1 MNDKDGILDYFST
14 VGRAG
19 RGEMWGCA
27 LVPNWIAS
35 MIGLV
40 FFGVVG
46 FGGAVGA
53 VATALAAMGST
64 WVTAA
69 ATVRRLQDL
78 DRPGWHVAFMLVP
91 VYNLFLGCQLFLRRG
106 TVGDNQHGPD
116 PLEMVARRQV
126 GPAAPG
132 AIGAGPA
139 APATPADAGG
149 APTSAPD
156 GAPTSMP
163 SGVPTPTPSVAPT
176 PSPRVGQ

>member
-1 MNDKDGILDYFST
+1 MSDKDGVLDYFSA

-19 RGEMWGCA
+19 RGEMWGCT

-35 MIGLV
+35 AIGFV
-40 FFGVVG
+40 FYVVFG
-46 FGGAVGA
+46 FGGPVGA
-53 VATALAAMGST
+53 VVTALAAMGST

-78 DRPGWHVAFMLVP
+78 DRPGWHIALLLVP
-91 VYNLFLGCQLFLRRG
+91 GYNIFLGCQLFLRRG

-139 APATPADAGG
+139 PATPVDAGET
-149 APTSAPD
+149 PTSAPD
-156 GAPTSMP
+156 GAPTSTP
-163 SGVPTPTPSVAPT
+163 SGAPT
-176 PSPRVGQ
+176 PSPSEVPTPSPRAGQ

>member
-1 MNDKDGILDYFST
+1 MSDKDGILDYFST

-27 LVPNWIAS
+27 LVSNWIAS

-91 VYNLFLGCQLFLRRG
+91 VYNIFLGCQLFLRRG

-139 APATPADAGG
+139 PATPADAGG
-149 APTSAPD
+149 APTSSPS
-156 GAPTSMP
+156 GAPTSAP
-163 SGVPTPTPSVAPT
+163 GGAPT
-176 PSPRVGQ
+176 PSPRAGQ